1 MEPSVVG
8 AGFYTRRMTGDL
20 DQERTWTNASVRSL
34 SPHADPLTAVS
45 SMVTDLLLSAADEGA
60 VGTPTDPFQLAAL
73 MGIGLRPHFDIAD
86 ARLIAAPKDG
96 SGAPSQTTAEA
107 PLARFVPA
115 STRLIIEYNPTR
127 PRGRLRYSV
136 AHELAHAFFPD
147 AASEPRH
154 RTYTGAVEELANDD
168 SWQLELLCNVAAAEI
183 LMPTA
188 AIEGLLDTDTDIDFL
203 MSKRAKFHV
212 STEALMRRLVHA
224 TSRPMALAAFNRVH
238 DTVSAPLRCDYVLT
252 SRAWTGNLE
261 RGTVV
266 EREHFPAAPT
276 AVGQT
281 TRGRATIDDRSW
293 NVQTVGTAAYPGRAL
308 PRVLALVEP
317 LEATHDALPGLTYR
331 MGDIADAVR
340 DASGRPVI
348 VAHLVNDAT
357 HAWGRYGPAGALARV
372 VPDAAKAFR
381 FWTIADPDNLTLG
394 QVHAVKVPANND
406 QMITVASLV
415 AQAGYGPSSVPR
427 VSYVSLAQAL
437 DTLAEVA
444 QSAGEGATVHM
455 PRIGA
460 GEGGGRWDLIEAT
473 IERTLLARDIP
484 VVVYTPSSEPAS
496 ATGGA

>member
-1 MEPSVVG
+1 
-8 AGFYTRRMTGDL
+8 MTGDL

-34 SPHADPLTAVS
+34 SPDADPLAAVS

-86 ARLIAAPKDG
+86 ARLIAESRNASSAPT
-96 SGAPSQTTAEA
+96 SSAPEA
-107 PLARFVPA
+107 PLARFIPSSA
-115 STRLIIEYNPTR
+115 RLVIEYNPTR

-147 AASEPRH
+147 AAVEPRH
-154 RTYTGAVEELANDD
+154 RTYTGAVEELADDD

-188 AIEGLLDTDTDIDFL
+188 AIEGLLDIDTDIDFL

-238 DTVSAPLRCDYVLT
+238 EAVSAPLRCDYVLT
-252 SRAWTGNLE
+252 SRAWTGNLD
-261 RGTVV
+261 RGTVIGP
-266 EREHFPAAPT
+266 EHFPAAPT

-281 TRGRATIDDRSW
+281 TRGRATIDDQYW

-317 LEATHDALPGLTYR
+317 IEAVHDARPGLTYR
-331 MGDIADAVR
+331 VGDIADAVQ
-340 DASGRPVI
+340 DTSGRPVI
-348 VAHLVNDAT
+348 VAHLVNDAART
-357 HAWGRYGPAGALARV
+357 WGRYGPAGALARV

-381 FWTIADPDNLTLG
+381 SWTIADPDNLTLG
-394 QVHAVKVPANND
+394 HVHAVKVPAIND
-406 QMITVASLV
+406 RMITVVSLV

-437 DTLAEVA
+437 DKLAEVA
-444 QSAGEGATVHM
+444 HSAGEGATVHM
-455 PRIGA
+455 PRVGA

-473 IERTLLARDIP
+473 IERALLARDVP
-484 VVVYTPSSEPAS
+484 VVVYTLPSGPAS